1 MKKIV
6 IQAEKAKRAG
16 YKNIASIVRRHY
28 NTSYYHVV
36 SIDLILSR
44 NKWIPAPKILYNGI
58 TEKSIDWT
66 KTIKK
71 TELGGLI

>member
-6 IQAEKAKRAG
+6 EQAEKAKRAG
-16 YKNIASIVRRHY
+16 YTNIASIVRRYY

-36 SIDLILSR
+36 NIDLILSS
-44 NKWIPAPKILYNGI
+44 NKWIPAPKILHNGI

-66 KTIKK
+66 KTIRK
-71 TELGGLI
+71 TELGNL